1 MSDYNYVIVLT
12 TMPADGHEDQAEWL
26 ARTLVAERLA
36 ACVNVQTPM
45 QSIYRWEGI
54 VEHAAERQLVIKT
67 ATGCLERLQTRL
79 TELHPYEV
87 PECVVVPILGGS
99 EGYLAWLGDSV
110 R

>member
-45 QSIYRWEGI
+45 QSIYRWEGV
-54 VEHAAERQLVIKT
+54 VEHAAERQLIIKT
-67 ATGCLERLQTRL
+67 AARCLEQLQARL

-99 EGYLAWLGDSV
+99 KGYLAWLGESV

>member
-1 MSDYNYVIVLT
+1 MRDHDYVIVLT

-45 QSIYRWEGI
+45 QSVYRWEGV

-67 ATGCLERLQTRL
+67 TAGCLERLQARL
-79 TELHPYEV
+79 IELHPYEV
-87 PECVVVPILGGS
+87 PECVVVPIVGGS
-99 EGYLAWLGDSV
+99 EGYLAWLGESV

>member
-45 QSIYRWEGI
+45 QSIYRWEG
-54 VEHAAERQLVIKT
+54 VVGHAAERQLIIKT
-67 ATGCLERLQTRL
+67 AARCLERLQARL

-99 EGYLAWLGDSV
+99 KGYLAWLGESV

>member
-1 MSDYNYVIVLT
+1 MSDYDYVIVLT

-45 QSIYRWEGI
+45 QSIYRWEGV
-54 VEHAAERQLVIKT
+54 VEHAAERLLVIKT
-67 ATGCLERLQTRL
+67 AAGCLERLQARL
-79 TELHPYEV
+79 IELHPYKV
-87 PECVVVPILGGS
+87 PECVVVPIVGGS
-99 EGYLAWLGDSV
+99 EGYLAWLGESV